1 MPVTLGSPG
10 VYIQEVPGGSRAITG
25 VATAIAAFVGRAL
38 RGPVN
43 EPVKISSLT
52 EFERIFGGLWR
63 QSGLGYA
70 VRDYFLNGGG
80 TAVIIR
86 LGGGATRARLDAGG
100 LSLEA
105 YGPGSWG
112 DGLTV
117 KVLHPAEPDAA
128 EVSTA
133 QGVEKGDLFHLTV
146 DDGKGPREDFFN
158 VTVADGPRRVDLVL
172 QSSRL
177 VRPTK
182 DKPLPVG
189 RPVEKT
195 YKVESAAR
203 GSDGGALAQADYGP
217 LRTVLATV
225 DAFTIL
231 CLPPSAPTGDLPD
244 PVWQDALRYCLER
257 RAFLLV
263 DPPATRTA
271 ATLLAWLQAQG
282 LTGEMARNGALYF
295 PRIRRPDPLRDGA
308 FGEFVP
314 CGAVAGVMARTDAA
328 RGVWKAPAG
337 IDSGLAG
344 VSGLTIPLTDA
355 DNSDLNTR
363 GVNCLRTF
371 RDTGSV
377 VWGARTLRGAD
388 VLADEYR
395 YVPVRRL
402 TLFLEESLW
411 RGSQWVV
418 FEPNDEPLWAQIR
431 TMLGGFMQDLFR
443 QGAFQGKSPREAY
456 FVRCDAETTTRFDI
470 DRGVVNI
477 VVGFAPVKPA
487 EFVVISIQQKTAE
500 AAG

>member
-1 MPVTLGSPG
+1 MD
-10 VYIQEVPGGSRAITG
+10 
-25 VATAIAAFVGRAL
+25 
-38 RGPVN
+38 
-43 EPVKISSLT
+43 EPVRISSFT

-80 TAVIIR
+80 TAVIVR
-86 LGGGATRARLDAGG
+86 LGGRATSARLDVDG
-100 LSLEA
+100 LRLQA

-117 KVLHPAEPDAA
+117 KVMQPADSDAA

-133 QGVEKGDLFHLTV
+133 QGVEKDDLFHLTV
-146 DDGKGPREDFFN
+146 EDGKGLREDFFN

-172 QSSRL
+172 QSSQL
-177 VRPTK
+177 VRLEK
-182 DKPLPVG
+182 EKPLPAD
-189 RPVEKT
+189 RPAANR
-195 YKVESAAR
+195 YKVESAAK
-203 GSDGGALAQADYGP
+203 GNDGGALVQADYAS
-217 LRTVLATV
+217 LRTALDTV
-225 DAFTIL
+225 ELFTIL
-231 CLPPSAPTGDLPD
+231 CLPPSAPTGHLPD
-244 PVWQDALRYCLER
+244 PVWQDALDYCLER

-263 DPPATRTA
+263 DPPETESADTIQT
-271 ATLLAWLQAQG
+271 WLQARG
-282 LTGEMARNGALYF
+282 LTGDMARNGALYF
-295 PRIRRPDPLRDGA
+295 PRIRRTDPLRDGA
-308 FGEFVP
+308 IGEFVP

-344 VSGLTIPLTDA
+344 ASGLSVVLTDA
-355 DNSDLNTR
+355 DNGDLNSR
-363 GVNCLRTF
+363 GINCLRTF

-402 TLFLEESLW
+402 TLFLEESLF

-431 TMLGGFMQDLFR
+431 ATLGGFMQDLFR
-443 QGAFQGKSPREAY
+443 QGLSRASRHARPTSCAATPRPP
-456 FVRCDAETTTRFDI
+456 RSSTST
-470 DRGVVNI
+470 GVW
-477 VVGFAPVKPA
+477 
-487 EFVVISIQQKTAE
+487 
-500 AAG
+500 